1 MLVVSCGGKVV
12 SAFDRCEEVDH
23 AADRRP
29 EAIDG
34 SLGGLAQERLEL
46 GESVLDWVE
55 VGRVGRQVE
64 EARARRL
71 DPLSGRLPLVAGQ
84 VVHDDDVALAQFG
97 NEDALDIGLEGV
109 AIDWAVEHEG
119 RDHATG
125 GQAGDESRRFPV
137 AMRDADAQAFA
148 AAAAAVGARHFGR
161 SPGLVDE
168 DQTFGIKVKLA
179 FEPGLA
185 PLQNVGAVLLG
196 GVRGLFLRVMAWR
209 AKKRRIVP

>member
-1 MLVVSCGGKVV
+1 MDLRKGDIVVMDNLSNHNGTMTCQRIKAVG
-12 SAFDRCEEVDH
+12 A
-23 AADRRP
+23 
-29 EAIDG
+29 
-34 SLGGLAQERLEL
+34 SLLY
-46 GESVLDWVE
+46 
-55 VGRVGRQVE
+55 
-64 EARARRL
+64 
-71 DPLSGRLPLVAGQ
+71 LPPYSP
-84 VVHDDDVALAQFG
+84 DFKFG
-97 NEDALDIGLEGV
+97 NEDALDIGVEGV

-161 SPGLVDE
+161 SPSLVDE